1 MHRLYLQIYLALLA
15 ALALFGVL
23 IGVAY
28 LIVDPARHR
37 GFDEVQA
44 LASELI
50 PPADRPPEEVQAT
63 LERLAERLPWS
74 IAVHSSDGQH
84 IASVGSP
91 LPPLEPGNEGTHWRY
106 GRGGRATVRLL
117 DGRRLTLRRA
127 HPPHGGEGFAALLLL
142 GVAVAAV
149 AFPVARRLARRI
161 EHLRE
166 HVDALGAGDLSARVD
181 AEGRDEVA
189 GLARSFNGFAERIEQ
204 LVSSQR
210 STLAGASHELR
221 SPLARMRVAC
231 ELLGDSHPELRQ
243 RMSLDI
249 AELDGLIDELL
260 LASRLEAGS
269 DLEQREWVDLLAL
282 VAEEGARVDA
292 PVEGRPVRL
301 WGDTRM
307 LRRLARNLFENAR
320 RYGAGSP
327 IEARVEPLANGTGA
341 RLRVMDHGPGVPV
354 EERERIF
361 EPFYRREGVREREG
375 GVGLG
380 LALVRRIAQQH
391 GGDAR
396 CLARE
401 GGGTCLEVELLG
413 SASGG

>member
-1 MHRLYLQIYLALLA
+1 MRRLYLQIYLALLA
-15 ALALFGVL
+15 ALALFAVL
-23 IGVAY
+23 VGVAY
-28 LIVDPARHR
+28 LAVDPARHR
-37 GFDEVQA
+37 GFDEIRA
-44 LASELI
+44 LANELI
-50 PPADRPPEEVQAT
+50 PPADRPPAEVQAT

-74 IAVHSSDGQH
+74 MAVHGSDGRH

-91 LPPLEPGNEGTHWRY
+91 LPSPGRGSEGTTWRH
-106 GRGGRATVRLL
+106 GRGGHATVRLA
-117 DGRRLTLRRA
+117 DGRRLTLRRT
-127 HPPHGGEGFAALLLL
+127 HPPHGGEGLAALLLL

-161 EHLRE
+161 ERLRE
-166 HVDALGAGDLSARVD
+166 HVDALGAGDLSVRVD
-181 AEGRDEVA
+181 ASGRDEVA

-204 LVSSQR
+204 LVNSQR

-221 SPLARMRVAC
+221 SPLARLRVAC

-260 LASRLEAGS
+260 LASRLEAGA
-269 DLEQREWVDLLAL
+269 DLERREWVDLLAL

-301 WGDTRM
+301 WGDPRM

-320 RYGAGSP
+320 CYGAGSP
-327 IEARVEPLANGTGA
+327 IEAHVEPLDDGVGA
-341 RLRVMDHGPGVPV
+341 RLRVLDRGPGVPE

-361 EPFYRREGVREREG
+361 EPFYRREGIREGEG

-391 GGDAR
+391 GGDAH
-396 CLARE
+396 CLPRE
-401 GGGTCLEVELLG
+401 GGGTCLEVELR
-413 SASGG
+413 AQP

>member
-15 ALALFGVL
+15 ALVLFGVL
-23 IGVAY
+23 VGVTY
-28 LIVDPARHR
+28 LTVDPVRHR
-37 GFDEVQA
+37 GLDEIQA
-44 LASELI
+44 LASEMI
-50 PPADRPPEEVQAT
+50 PPADRPPAEVQAT

-74 IAVHSSDGQH
+74 IAVHDSEGRH
-84 IASVGSP
+84 VASVGDP
-91 LPPLEPGNEGTHWRY
+91 LPSPDLATEGSYWRY
-106 GRGGRATVRLL
+106 GRGGHATVQLP

-127 HPPHGGEGFAALLLL
+127 HPPHGGGWLAALLLL
-142 GVAVAAV
+142 GVAVAAA
-149 AFPVARRLARRI
+149 AFPVARRLALRI
-161 EHLRE
+161 ERLRE

-181 AEGRDEVA
+181 AAGRDEVA
-189 GLARSFNGFAERIEQ
+189 DLARSFNGFAERIEQ
-204 LVSSQR
+204 LVNAQR

-231 ELLGDSHPELRQ
+231 ELLGESRPELRLRLAQ
-243 RMSLDI
+243 DI

-260 LASRLEAGS
+260 LASRLEAGA

-292 PVEGRPVRL
+292 PVEGQSVRL
-301 WGDTRM
+301 WGDARM

-327 IEARVEPLANGTGA
+327 IEASVEPLEDEAGA
-341 RLRVMDHGPGVPV
+341 RLRVMDRGPGVP
-354 EERERIF
+354 EDERERIF
-361 EPFYRREGVREREG
+361 EPFYRRDGIREGEG

-380 LALVRRIAQQH
+380 LALVRRIAHQH
-391 GGDAR
+391 GGGAR

-401 GGGTCLEVELLG
+401 GGGTSLEVELR
-413 SASGG
+413 AQP